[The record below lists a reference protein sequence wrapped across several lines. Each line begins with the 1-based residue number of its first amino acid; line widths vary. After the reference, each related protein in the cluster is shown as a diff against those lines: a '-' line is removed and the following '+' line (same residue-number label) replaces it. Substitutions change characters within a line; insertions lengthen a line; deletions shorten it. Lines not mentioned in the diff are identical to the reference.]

1 MTKRCIAPYEIQT
14 GDLTAHIDGGASPR
28 VAKHIA
34 SCPACAAEVAA
45 LRQMDLLFRRAFDP
59 ADTPVVIE
67 RSLHPV
73 KPLHASAHLH
83 PPAPKPERGI
93 DFQPDTGR
101 LKWLRAARVQR
112 LALASISVLIV
123 LSLLGLAY
131 FVISSSGFVPPPEL
145 VQSEPVAAVAIQVDE
160 AAEANPTDVVAVE
173 VSDIPTTDAAQSTG
187 IIVEKDAAIAP
198 PRSLLLSLKQEYYGL
213 VEPASAIAPPR
224 YLIVMFEKEFQN
236 RADELIAY
244 SRTKTEPY
252 WTESTIIDPDSGAG
266 HLAWVERSQGY
277 ARLYVAHSM
286 DPGETISQRVLIAQS
301 VTDIFNPILA
311 IDFQET
317 LYIVWRSGR
326 HTNAG
331 VFFARSIDEGQTWSP
346 AIRINDQSRR
356 AFNPSLSVDPQGQL
370 YVAWQGWRDAN
381 TDIYMTYSPDGGQ
394 TWNKRIRMAN

>member
-1 MTKRCIAPYEIQT
+1 LNGSVP
-14 GDLTAHIDGGASPR
+14 
-28 VAKHIA
+28 
-34 SCPACAAEVAA
+34 
-45 LRQMDLLFRRAFDP
+45 
-59 ADTPVVIE
+59 
-67 RSLHPV
+67 LHPS
-73 KPLHASAHLH
+73 KTRPG
-83 PPAPKPERGI
+83 PEVG
-93 DFQPDTGR
+93 FQPNASQLNG
-101 LKWLRAARVQR
+101 LNKAARVRR
-112 LALASISVLIV
+112 LTFVSISSLIV
-123 LSLLGLAY
+123 LSLLGAAY
-131 FVISSSGFVPPPEL
+131 FVVSSSRFAPPPEL
-145 VQSEPVAAVAIQVDE
+145 AQSEPVVAVAIQVDE
-160 AAEANPTDVVAVE
+160 AAEANPVDVVAAE
-173 VSDIPTTDAAQSTG
+173 VSDAPTTDASQSTG
-187 IIVEKDAAIAP
+187 GIVEKDATIAP

-213 VEPASAIAPPR
+213 VEPSSVIAPPR
-224 YLIVMFEKEFQN
+224 YLIVMVEKEFQN
-236 RADELIAY
+236 RADQLIAY